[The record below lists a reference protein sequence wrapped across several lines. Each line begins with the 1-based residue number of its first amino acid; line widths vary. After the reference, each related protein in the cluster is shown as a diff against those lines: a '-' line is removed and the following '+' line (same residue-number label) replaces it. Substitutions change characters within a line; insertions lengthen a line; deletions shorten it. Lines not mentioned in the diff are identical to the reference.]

1 MAGETG
7 DEMTRRNDTPRCLR
21 ALGAAMVLAFLAL
34 LPLPAFSQMTY
45 SGPVE
50 MYAENID
57 LYNLALPGTPFTVK
71 VKLGNTRDTERRLRA
86 IVVRDGRLADVPPL
100 KAAYLDEYDQPTY
113 ELQIF
118 SPLAELS
125 YQFVLYNPDGTF
137 STTPR
142 HTVRRQ
148 CIPFIDIE
156 QITLEPKSQGEARLD
171 ALVKLS
177 RGLEREVAAYDT
189 AVKLLQGMSERF
201 KQ

>member
-1 MAGETG
+1 M
-7 DEMTRRNDTPRCLR
+7 MRRNEPSLYAR
-21 ALGAAMVLAFLAL
+21 ALGVIVLLAFLAL
-34 LPLPAFSQMTY
+34 VPTPAFSQMTY

-50 MYAENID
+50 IYAEHVD
-57 LYNLALPGTPFTVK
+57 LHNLPLPGTPFTVK

-86 IVVRDGRLADVPPL
+86 IVVRDGRLADVPPM

-148 CIPFIDIE
+148 CVPFIDIE
-156 QITLEPKSQGEARLD
+156 KITLEPKSQGEARLD

-189 AVKLLQGMSERF
+189 AVKLLQSMSEKF